1 MFQWMTLTFSTPTSV
16 LLFKPPIFYLFFFL
30 VWAEKKNPQKK
41 CKWNKS
47 NSNHSLKENKTFFFF
62 LTSMSSLH
70 YAKTKMQFWRQNNII
85 LTTCYSEFHYSVSQS
100 VRVIGKA
107 AFCQNISRDLHVI
120 FIAAS
125 APKSLRGLKL
135 SELDCV
141 SGKTLRCFLH
151 VSSSSASRNLTGYA
165 WKVGSKQGLGSDFE
179 HSDKV

>member
-1 MFQWMTLTFSTPTSV
+1 MFG
-16 LLFKPPIFYLFFFL
+16 
-30 VWAEKKNPQKK
+30 QKK
-41 CKWNKS
+41 KILRRNANGINPIPTTVWK
-47 NSNHSLKENKTFFFF
+47 KTKLFFFF

-125 APKSLRGLKL
+125 APKSQCGLKL